1 MSVHRCELPQDFVR
15 GIVLIYVITGAASGI
30 GAATAARLR
39 GSGHDVIGVDLAG
52 AEIDADLST
61 SVGRAQALEQIT
73 ARTEVVD
80 GVVPCAG
87 LAGVPGRS
95 GGLLTALN
103 YFGAI
108 ELITG
113 LRGHLRRSTQG
124 AVVAIASNSVS
135 TSPGVSDSLV
145 EACLAGDELA
155 AIEIGD
161 EVGGLGAYPST
172 KTAIC
177 RWVRRNAVLP
187 EWTGAGITVN
197 AVAPGATE
205 TAMVAEIREDP
216 VIGQFFDQFP
226 IPVGRPG
233 DPDEIAAVIA
243 FLLGPDARFFC
254 GSIIYVDGGTDALL
268 RADDWPTP
276 L

>member
-1 MSVHRCELPQDFVR
+1 MHPYESQPDLLR
-15 GIVLIYVITGAASGI
+15 GTILIYVITGAASGI
-30 GAATAARLR
+30 GAATAVRLR
-39 GSGHDVIGVDLAG
+39 DSGHDVIGVDLAG
-52 AEIDADLST
+52 TEIDADLST
-61 SVGRAQALEQIT
+61 PAGRAQVLQEIA
-73 ARTEVVD
+73 ARTDVVD

-108 ELITG
+108 ELVSG
-113 LRGHLRRSTQG
+113 LRGHLTRSAQG

-135 TSPGVSDSLV
+135 TSPGVSEQLV
-145 EACLAGDELA
+145 EACLAGDESA
-155 AIEIGD
+155 ACEIG
-161 EVGGLGAYPST
+161 EQVGGLGAYPST

-205 TAMVAEIREDP
+205 TPMVAEIREDP
-216 VIGQFFDQFP
+216 MIGQFFDQFP

-233 DPDEIAAVIA
+233 NPDEIAAAIA
-243 FLLGPDARFFC
+243 FLLGPDARFVC
-254 GSIIYVDGGTDALL
+254 GSIVYVDGGTDALL
-268 RADDWPTP
+268 RTDDWPTS